1 MQLQFENPLIV
12 SYYGVDLMR
21 LQLDLVGN
29 RGIGILDLFKFTPI
43 ERREM
48 EDSKDSRDQD
58 DGTVIIEFE
67 LKIQET

>member
-1 MQLQFENPLIV
+1 
-12 SYYGVDLMR
+12 MR
-21 LQLDLVGN
+21 LELDLVGN

-58 DGTVIIEFE
+58 DGSVVIEFE
-67 LKIQET
+67 LNIQET